1 VIKSSNIFRSAL
13 ICTWAFTAAVFFSS
27 CNGNKENASSEGL
40 RDYKVSS
47 IRLDSTWGY
56 RISQDT
62 VPVIEQKIIPGL
74 PGNAGFNTEQEA
86 LKTGRLVVK
95 KLNQGI
101 FPPSVSRQ
109 ELDSLGII
117 YQH

>member
-1 VIKSSNIFRSAL
+1 VIKSSKNFRSAL
-13 ICTWAFTAAVFFSS
+13 ICTWAFAAAVFLSS
-27 CNGNKENASSEGL
+27 CDGNKKNASSEGL
-40 RDYKVSS
+40 RAYKVSA
-47 IRLDSTWGY
+47 IHLDSTWGY

-74 PGNAGFNTEQEA
+74 PGNAGFSTEQEA
-86 LKTGRLVVK
+86 LKTGDLVVK

-109 ELDSLGII
+109 ELDSLGIT
-117 YQH
+117 YQR

>member
-1 VIKSSNIFRSAL
+1 M
-13 ICTWAFTAAVFFSS
+13 
-27 CNGNKENASSEGL
+27 
-40 RDYKVSS
+40 
-47 IRLDSTWGY
+47 
-56 RISQDT
+56 
-62 VPVIEQKIIPGL
+62 IEQKIIPGL

-86 LKTGRLVVK
+86 LKTGGLVVK

-109 ELDSLGII
+109 ELDSLGIT